1 MTLAKVKPAIQEQAL
16 QYVDRNNQEL
26 VDELMSKSSK
36 DLVNWMKEREQE
48 LKAKKDKEEDD
59 PYHGITRFS
68 TFKTMG
74 Q

>member
-1 MTLAKVKPAIQEQAL
+1 MTIAKVKPAIQEQVL

-36 DLVNWMKEREQE
+36 DLVIWMKEREKE
-48 LKAKKDKEEDD
+48 LKAKNDD